1 MVALLGAE
9 QVEDD
14 KKKAYCEKELDT
26 AEDEKKMLENQI
38 GDLEKAIDTAKE
50 TIATLAEEIAAL
62 LAGIKD
68 LDNQVKEATEI
79 RQEDNAFFKKTIQE
93 DTAAKEILKMAKN
106 RLAKFY
112 APKMYVPEAKAERST
127 MGRISEEMS
136 LAQKADPGPPPATWG
151 AYATKNEEHGG
162 VVAMVDLL
170 IADLDKEMTAMTT
183 QEKDDQAEYETFM
196 AESSAKRAAD
206 TKSAEDKT
214 GEKADTE
221 AALLKLEQEHKDA
234 GKELY
239 LKEVQIKDLHL
250 DCDWLIANFEQEHK
264 DAGKELYLKEVQIK

>member
-1 MVALLGAE
+1 MVALLGRE
-9 QVEDD
+9 QVDDD

-26 AEDEKKMLENQI
+26 AEDEKKVLENQI

-79 RQEDNAFFKKTIQE
+79 RQEDNAFFKKTMQE

-112 APKMYVPEAKAERST
+112 APKMYVPEAKAERSS

-136 LAQKADPGPPPATWG
+136 LAQRADPGPPPATWN
-151 AYATKNEEHGG
+151 AYATKSEEHGG
-162 VVAMVDLL
+162 VVAMMDLL

-183 QEKDDQAEYETFM
+183 QEKDDQAEYETFI
-196 AESSAKRAAD
+196 AEAGNKRAAD
-206 TKSAEDKT
+206 SKSVEQKE
-214 GEKADTE
+214 GEKAELE
-221 AALLKLEQEHKDA
+221 AALVKLQQDHKDTT
-234 GKELY
+234 KELY
-239 LKEVQIKDLHL
+239 LKEMEIKDFHL
-250 DCDWLIANFEQEHK
+250 SAIGSSPTLRCANRH
-264 DAGKELYLKEVQIK
+264 G